1 MNIDDDT
8 KLFFIRRLKWVLLYL
23 GISLIL
29 VLVLPAPY
37 DLISVFG
44 LYVLVNFLRVKGIIK
59 GYGGPGGIKGLFGSM
74 FPSTSGNDRSRPLKY
89 YCMNC
94 GKEHREIACPNCGS
108 KMKRVG

>member
-8 KLFFIRRLKWVLLYL
+8 KRFIIYRLKWLGLYL
-23 GISLIL
+23 GIGL
-29 VLVLPAPY
+29 VLVFLLPPPY

-44 LYVLVNFLRVKGIIK
+44 LFILINFFRTRSMMKR
-59 GYGGPGGIKGLFGSM
+59 YGGTSGIKDMFRSLSSSM
-74 FPSTSGNDRSRPLKY
+74 SGNNQYRPLKY
-89 YCMNC
+89 FCMGC

>member
-1 MNIDDDT
+1 MNIDSDT
-8 KLFFIRRLKWVLLYL
+8 KRFFIRRLKWVVLYL

-44 LYVLVNFLRVKGIIK
+44 LYILVNVLRVRGIIK
-59 GYGGPGGIKGLFGSM
+59 GYGGKGGIKDLFRSL
-74 FPSTSGNDRSRPLKY
+74 FPSTSDNDRSRPLKY

-94 GKEHREIACPNCGS
+94 GKEHKEIACPICGS
-108 KMKRVG
+108 KMKRVS

>member
-8 KLFFIRRLKWVLLYL
+8 KRFFIRRLKWVLLYL

-74 FPSTSGNDRSRPLKY
+74 FPSTSGNDRSRPLTY

>member
-1 MNIDDDT
+1 M
-8 KLFFIRRLKWVLLYL
+8 

-37 DLISVFG
+37 DLICVFG

-108 KMKRVG
+108 KMKRAG

>member
-8 KLFFIRRLKWVLLYL
+8 RRFLIGRLKWIVLYL
-23 GISLIL
+23 GINLIL

-44 LYVLVNFLRVKGIIK
+44 LYILVNFLRVKGIIK
-59 GYGGPGGIKGLFGSM
+59 GYGGTGGIKGLFSSM

-89 YCMNC
+89 YCINC
-94 GKEHREIACPNCGS
+94 GKEHKEITCPNCGS

>member
-8 KLFFIRRLKWVLLYL
+8 KRFFIRRVKWVLLYL

-74 FPSTSGNDRSRPLKY
+74 FPSTSGNERSRPLKY